1 MQSQMEGELDWLNS
15 SNARPCI
22 ICFFES
28 SFILLKIMLLL
39 YVWQTSTERPTCI
52 KWLLAPA
59 YHLGGR
65 FMNVQLLEYL
75 SWNYMYY
82 TCTMHLFSG

>member
-28 SFILLKIMLLL
+28 SFILLKVMLLL
-39 YVWQTSTERPTCI
+39 DVWQTSAERPTGI

-65 FMNVQLLEYL
+65 LMNVQLL
-75 SWNYMYY
+75 
-82 TCTMHLFSG
+82 

>member
-28 SFILLKIMLLL
+28 SFILLKVMLLQD
-39 YVWQTSTERPTCI
+39 VWQTSAERPTCI

-65 FMNVQLLEYL
+65 LMNVQLL
-75 SWNYMYY
+75 
-82 TCTMHLFSG
+82 

>member
-28 SFILLKIMLLL
+28 SFILLKVMLLQD
-39 YVWQTSTERPTCI
+39 VWQTSAEQPTCI

-65 FMNVQLLEYL
+65 LMNVQLL
-75 SWNYMYY
+75 
-82 TCTMHLFSG
+82 